1 MNDDWEDESLKID
14 ILATA
19 LRMDKSESKE
29 LVETLATR
37 LQAILPESTTVERAG
52 WMLSSNRPVKNL
64 VVRFDD
70 IHLGLAKDKS
80 RVTATIMKI
89 VRGVVLKTSEVS
101 LDDWIKALATEL
113 NKASVTNAGMKK
125 ALSDFVN

>member
-14 ILATA
+14 ILASA
-19 LRMDKSESKE
+19 LHMDKLESKE

-37 LQAILPESTTVERAG
+37 LQTILPDSTTVERGG
-52 WMLSSNRPVKNL
+52 WILSSDRPVKKL
-64 VVRFDD
+64 IVRFDD
-70 IHLGLAKDKS
+70 LHLGLVKDKS
-80 RVTATIMKI
+80 RVTATSMKI

-101 LDDWIKALATEL
+101 LDDWIKTLATEL
-113 NKASVTNAGMKK
+113 NKASATNAGMKK